1 MTAFD
6 MAMEW
11 IQHTL
16 YDKGLYVIE
25 TEYDGMEC
33 DGSSEPF
40 EYDNGCSSAQP
51 DFIVQGQ

>member
-6 MAMEW
+6 MAIEW
-11 IQHTL
+11 IKHGD
-16 YDKGLYVIE
+16 YDQAWDLIE

-40 EYDNGCSSAQP
+40 EYDNGCSSVQP
-51 DFIVQGQ
+51 DFIVQG

>member
-6 MAMEW
+6 IAIEW
-11 IQHTL
+11 IQQTM
-16 YDKGLYVIE
+16 YDEGLYVIE

-40 EYDNGCSSAQP
+40 EYDNGCSNIQP
-51 DFIVQGQ
+51 NFIQQG